1 MPVGEYQ
8 LGGTGP
14 VASETALGQLPIQ
27 GLPDGY
33 VLFVQVTKTFWRLD
47 LSSGAVAVAGQVV
60 VAFGGATAA
69 RWILTNV
76 GAGVAGQSVATLP
89 LLTTN
94 VDDTQLPDA
103 TWIWVTSCECYF
115 QLLKT
120 STDGTVSRRIV
131 ATKSGNGRWER
142 VIASTS
148 FSWGQQA
155 AWYIDAVNG
164 DDDNTGKVGFP
175 IKTGTEL
182 QLRLPRN
189 TKLNGGNS
197 VTIHILSGAPDLLFF
212 ALGDHS
218 NIAII
223 GEGPTTVF
231 SGTLTSAVAL
241 NRAGNTATVIQ
252 ASGLSGSWTALGGLL
267 KRIRLTSGATL
278 GTAWIA
284 VDDGTA
290 NKQAQTTPFLDA
302 AGHTFTPAG
311 TETFVVESL
320 TQLSS
325 LQIEW
330 SDSWKSLFVSLT
342 DVELKA
348 SSNTNI
354 ANVFLLGVGSL
365 FSDALLTAYGESFV
379 ELLGCQVAGISAADS
394 AIIWAVGGLR
404 TGAAIV
410 QRESAALYYE
420 TGDAYV
426 LNATLFT
433 NDAQA
438 RSGNVFVNN
447 TTAGRIRADL
457 SVGGSK
463 ATQGGALIC
472 DAVGTGWTGSTGG
485 VLYGVIAGA
494 ATDGMLLGRGARV
507 DLGGNTPTF
516 TTTGAGWVFG
526 SATKAHGGLPFVDQ
540 FNIGAG
546 AVANSNM
553 AQVFT

>member
-1 MPVGEYQ
+1 MPLERRIDANGVST
-8 LGGTGP
+8 LALVAGTAVP
-14 VASETALGQLPIQ
+14 NPQDALLPYLGQDEIAIA
-27 GLPDGY
+27 
-33 VLFVQVTKTFWRLD
+33 
-47 LSSGAVAVAGQVV
+47 GAVNGNASAAAQAG
-60 VAFGGATAA
+60 
-69 RWILTNV
+69 L
-76 GAGVAGQSVATLP
+76 SVATLP
-89 LLTTN
+89 LLTSAI
-94 VDDTQLPDA
+94 DDTPLA
-103 TWIWVTSCECYF
+103 TGATVYVVSCRCHF

-120 STDGTVSRRIV
+120 STDATVSRRIV
-131 ATKSGNGRWER
+131 ATKSGTGRWER
-142 VIASTS
+142 VVPSTS

-155 AWYIDAVNG
+155 AWYVNATNG
-164 DDDNTGKVGFP
+164 DDDNDGSAGAP

-189 TKLNGGNS
+189 TKLNGGNA
-197 VTIHILSGAPDLLFF
+197 VTIHIVAGAPDLLFF
-212 ALGDHS
+212 AFGDHS
-218 NIAII
+218 NVAII
-223 GEGPTTVF
+223 GEAPTTVIA
-231 SGTLTSAVAL
+231 GTLTAAVAL
-241 NRAGNTATVIQ
+241 NRAANTPTVIE
-252 ASGLSGSWTALGGLL
+252 ASGLAGSWTALGGVG

-284 VDDGTA
+284 VDNGGA

-311 TETFVVESL
+311 TESFVVESL
-320 TQLSS
+320 TQINS

-354 ANVFLLGVGSL
+354 SNVFLLGVGCL

-379 ELLGCQVAGISAADS
+379 ELLGCQVAGVSAADS
-394 AIIWAVGGLR
+394 AVIWQIGGLR

-420 TGDAYV
+420 AGDAYV

-447 TTAGRIRADL
+447 ATAGRIRADL

-463 ATQGGALIC
+463 ATQGGALVC
-472 DAVGTGWTGSTGG
+472 DAVGTGWVGSTGG

-494 ATDGMLLGRGARV
+494 ATDGVLLGRGARV